1 MNSIKDLR
9 QVLTEQTHRM
19 QPPPGLESRML
30 HLALDRNAAQPRAA
44 GSVRTPRLAALVA
57 VLLAVA
63 IVAALVFATRAFQSN
78 RTVPGVPAP
87 GPLVYFQRA
96 PVSGWQAIDWKGA
109 GHGTVGSDHVG
120 NPYQSP
126 DGSRIL
132 WYPNDTWQI
141 VDRHGHTLSSPDLS
155 RSRAFTWADDS
166 SGLCVVNVI
175 SAEPPNGGTYQLEFV
190 SSTGGSRIISTL
202 ATKKGPNLS
211 ACSPRSGRMVI
222 TTASGAKDR
231 VTQQT
236 RIGFGEIDVI
246 DFKTGHVLFRHDF
259 SPGEVDAM
267 PISHDGL
274 LAALGTQFR
283 FTVVSL
289 VDGHVVSQA
298 PAATPLG
305 FSWDDRLLVANGA
318 ANRGELI
325 DVPTGQV
332 VWIDPTAEVTQ
343 GAASEPDGSDVM
355 MFVTTG
361 GLSDLVVVSAG
372 TGTGVVARV
381 IARNVLPDQVA
392 PCFNCSAF

>member
-1 MNSIKDLR
+1 
-9 QVLTEQTHRM
+9 M

-57 VLLAVA
+57 VLPAG
-63 IVAALVFATRAFQSN
+63 ALM
-78 RTVPGVPAP
+78 G
-87 GPLVYFQRA
+87 GP
-96 PVSGWQAIDWKGA
+96 
-109 GHGTVGSDHVG
+109 
-120 NPYQSP
+120 
-126 DGSRIL
+126 
-132 WYPNDTWQI
+132 
-141 VDRHGHTLSSPDLS
+141 
-155 RSRAFTWADDS
+155 
-166 SGLCVVNVI
+166 
-175 SAEPPNGGTYQLEFV
+175 
-190 SSTGGSRIISTL
+190 RIISTL

-343 GAASEPDGSDVM
+343 GAASEPDG
-355 MFVTTG
+355 
-361 GLSDLVVVSAG
+361 
-372 TGTGVVARV
+372 
-381 IARNVLPDQVA
+381 
-392 PCFNCSAF
+392 